1 MDYRAFLNT
10 TSVINPKNPGVLSA
24 CSQHI
29 SNHTCHFGLG
39 DDPRFEFYMKILYIY
54 IIVNDE
60 ALNLEG
66 PYSPTNQDLPKRITK
81 ATPSESAATK

>member
-1 MDYRAFLNT
+1 MSVYNNSILGMGVCVCVPIAGNHAPLKTPALMDYRAFLNT

-54 IIVNDE
+54 I
-60 ALNLEG
+60 
-66 PYSPTNQDLPKRITK
+66 
-81 ATPSESAATK
+81 